1 MSLMDNSKC
10 KGIKRVSVSY
20 LDEANNESP
29 YYFEAHYEYLESNMT
44 VNNLIKRNVSNPA
57 KNSHRS
63 KTRHVN
69 EVLYNT

>member
-1 MSLMDNSKC
+1 MMFNKVKQSMRTVMELLKLNSNWEKEIDH
-10 KGIKRVSVSY
+10 KY
-20 LDEANNESP
+20 LDILDSI
-29 YYFEAHYEYLESNMT
+29 ESNMT

-69 EVLYNT
+69 EAFVS